1 MLLSIALIAL
11 TVSPQTQDPT
21 LPPANARE
29 KATVVG
35 LGVQV
40 YRCTAP
46 PDSPANFH
54 WTLVAP
60 EATLFDP
67 ATHQTVGTHSA
78 GPTWTWKDGSEITG
92 KIMQQTA
99 SAVAGSVPW
108 LLLETHSTGAAIGE
122 LAGVTLVRRSDTQA
136 GAAPPTGC
144 DAVHQDNMLRVPY
157 QATYTFY
164 TTSNGGGS

>member
-1 MLLSIALIAL
+1 MLLSIALLAL
-11 TVSPQTQDPT
+11 MVSPQTPDPT
-21 LPPANARE
+21 LPPAKAHV
-29 KATVVG
+29 KATAVG

-40 YRCTAP
+40 YRCAAP
-46 PDSPANFH
+46 ADAPTNFR

-67 ATHQTVGTHSA
+67 TTHQAVGTHSA
-78 GPTWTWKDGSEITG
+78 GPTWTWSDGSEIAG
-92 KIMQQTA
+92 KVVQQRA
-99 SAVAGSVPW
+99 SDVTGSVPW
-108 LLLETHSTGAAIGE
+108 LLLETHSTGAASGN

-136 GAAPPTGC
+136 GAAPAKGC

-164 TTSNGGGS
+164 TTSE